1 MTKIIPREH
10 GAIIIE
16 KNTYRVSDVFEVNG
30 HFKEAFYKKELDKFY
45 ERRNTK
51 CEHLR
56 IYRRFKEKYPTL
68 DQWFQDDL
76 VSRVGRESADTA
88 DRTYETRLS
97 YRSRWYIYYL
107 CIFGLSLDY
116 SYLFS
121 LRSICGFIKTSKRY
135 DLDYGFV
142 DLQHGMQSLK
152 YGEHT
157 AFSDIQWVLHRL
169 IMHTQKRHY
178 TEITLDD
185 LEKFEQAAYDYCL
198 KKNPSIFWNHVR
210 HPNIH
215 RIRSSLYR
223 LRLVLYILG
232 VLSVAPR
239 RYYKRDGMIDQ
250 STNYLKYKNIAD
262 IITNY
267 IKQISL
273 TKEKRTVEK
282 SFGELYRFAKWLENK
297 YPHID
302 NLNQLTRPIID
313 DYLDYIQNF
322 VSKRTG
328 RKYAIN
334 HLSGIISILKVFFEE
349 SIYFGYQDVPQYKLL
364 FNYHLPKRA
373 RDLPRYIPERDLS
386 KLMEA
391 VYALKCPYQ
400 KNALILLRWTGARRE
415 EIRRLD
421 INALDFYSDGTPK
434 LYIPIGKTHTS
445 RWVPTQEEAASA
457 FRELLEIR
465 KTTGNLKGL
474 PDRKTGKLTDYLFM
488 RKNSI
493 ISGPYLFDFSMRAAC
508 KEAGLLTEIGKSKY
522 TSHQFRHTIGTQM
535 ANRGA
540 SLPTIMKMLGH
551 LSPDMTIRYTYIH
564 DETVKKEY
572 QNTIDMGVII
582 AGGEYADQLKRQDMR
597 QDEIDWIKA
606 NFHKTYLMMGHC
618 FHHTREPMCDFAD
631 ACYFC
636 PKFVTTSDHLPR
648 LIEKYNVE
656 LQLIEDA
663 KEREWGKEIDRHTN
677 VAQRVKQIIRDLGG
691 ELGGNL

>member
-1 MTKIIPREH
+1 M
-10 GAIIIE
+10 
-16 KNTYRVSDVFEVNG
+16 
-30 HFKEAFYKKELDKFY
+30 
-45 ERRNTK
+45 
-51 CEHLR
+51 
-56 IYRRFKEKYPTL
+56 
-68 DQWFQDDL
+68 
-76 VSRVGRESADTA
+76 
-88 DRTYETRLS
+88 
-97 YRSRWYIYYL
+97 
-107 CIFGLSLDY
+107 
-116 SYLFS
+116 
-121 LRSICGFIKTSKRY
+121 
-135 DLDYGFV
+135 
-142 DLQHGMQSLK
+142 
-152 YGEHT
+152 
-157 AFSDIQWVLHRL
+157 
-169 IMHTQKRHY
+169 
-178 TEITLDD
+178 
-185 LEKFEQAAYDYCL
+185 
-198 KKNPSIFWNHVR
+198 
-210 HPNIH
+210 
-215 RIRSSLYR
+215 
-223 LRLVLYILG
+223 
-232 VLSVAPR
+232 
-239 RYYKRDGMIDQ
+239 
-250 STNYLKYKNIAD
+250 
-262 IITNY
+262 
-267 IKQISL
+267 
-273 TKEKRTVEK
+273 
-282 SFGELYRFAKWLENK
+282 
-297 YPHID
+297 
-302 NLNQLTRPIID
+302 
-313 DYLDYIQNF
+313 
-322 VSKRTG
+322 
-328 RKYAIN
+328 
-334 HLSGIISILKVFFEE
+334 
-349 SIYFGYQDVPQYKLL
+349 

-582 AGGEYADQLKRQDMR
+582 AGGEYADQLKRQDMI